1 MTNNE
6 NKCEEI
12 FKTIDEY
19 HTQKP
24 NIYPCWS
31 LFDGDNYEP
40 FEIGNEESLKKRI
53 KEYLDMP
60 IEDFYDECEELKLCY
75 EYGSANIISVET
87 IIERK
92 EEED

>member
-1 MTNNE
+1 MTNKE

-24 NIYPCWS
+24 EYPCWS
-31 LFDGDNYEP
+31 LFDGDSYEI
-40 FEIGNEESLKKRI
+40 FEIGDEESLKNRI
-53 KEYLDMP
+53 KEYLNMS

-75 EYGSANIISVET
+75 EISSANIKSVET

-92 EEED
+92 ED

>member
-1 MTNNE
+1 MPNNE

-19 HTQKP
+19 YTEKP
-24 NIYPCWS
+24 EYPCWS
-31 LFDGDNYEP
+31 LFDGDSYETFP
-40 FEIGNEESLKKRI
+40 IGDEESLKNRI

-60 IEDFYDECEELKLCY
+60 IEDFYDECEELTLYY
-75 EYGSANIISVET
+75 EETKHQINSVED

-92 EEED
+92 EEAD